1 MYLVDTS
8 VWVDFLR
15 GRETPEV
22 GALSNLLGE
31 DQPVGT
37 APPILQEI
45 LQGAE
50 SEERQRSWI
59 RRFGALPCYA
69 PADARECAIGAARLF
84 LACRSAGRTPR
95 SSNDC
100 LIARIAIEHELVL
113 LHSDRDFEAIAHVEP
128 KLKVYA

>member
-1 MYLVDTS
+1 VRNRKSGSGHGYAASARCRATP
-8 VWVDFLR
+8 R
-15 GRETPEV
+15 PTPEN
-22 GALSNLLGE
+22 A
-31 DQPVGT
+31 
-37 APPILQEI
+37 
-45 LQGAE
+45 
-50 SEERQRSWI
+50 RS
-59 RRFGALPCYA
+59 
-69 PADARECAIGAARLF
+69 ARLF